1 MEPIG
6 FGFEHFDAAGLWR
19 DTEAGKAIDATGE
32 ITHTSDSDGAF
43 NGTLEL
49 ASKLS
54 KSAQV
59 QTCAVKQAFRFGYGR
74 GESDLD
80 QCTLGRLGSAF
91 AKGGGNFGDLLIE
104 LTQTDAFLYRSN
116 EVAK

>member
-1 MEPIG
+1 MDPLG

-19 DTEAGKAIDATGE
+19 DTEAGKPIDATGE
-32 ITHTSDSDGAF
+32 ITHSDSDVTF
-43 NGTLEL
+43 NGALEL

-54 KSAQV
+54 KSTQV

-80 QCTLGRLGSAF
+80 QCTLDRLGSAF